1 MFLDYE
7 TTQQVKRLIRKQI
20 DKIKEDIV
28 YSIDTIEKL
37 SYAKG
42 QISAL
47 EALLQ
52 DLKDLQ
58 NTEEDVRDDTD
69 NKGKDNF

>member
-1 MFLDYE
+1 MFRDYE
-7 TTQQVKRLIRKQI
+7 TLQQVKRLIQKQI

-28 YSIDTIEKL
+28 YSIDTMEKL

-42 QISAL
+42 QISSL
-47 EALLQ
+47 EGLLQ

-69 NKGKDNF
+69 NKGKDF